1 MLASSKIRISTKLIP
16 MNTLVTVDRPA
27 SMTEQEWRKAIKFD
41 STDWGWIIMSIGMAI
56 GAGIVFLPVK
66 VGLVGLWVF
75 LVSSVIA
82 YPAMYL
88 FQRLFINTLAESP
101 ECKDYPSVISGYLG
115 KNWGFFIGVLYFIML
130 VIWVFIY
137 STALTND
144 SASFLHSF
152 GVTKTVWSHNPFYG
166 LVVICIMMA
175 IASRAE
181 KILFRISTV
190 MVLTKL
196 SVVTFLGLAIIGS
209 WNLANVG
216 AFPSLGYLV
225 KQTIVMLPFTLT
237 SILFI
242 QSLSPMV
249 ISYRAHYRSIE
260 VAHHKALCSMNIAFS
275 VLFITVFFYAISFNL
290 TMGHDVAVKAYNQN
304 ISTLAM
310 VAQGMGGTTVK
321 IFSLILNIFAVM
333 TAYFGVFLGFR
344 EACQGIAMNVLR
356 RLIPEERI
364 NKKIVSWSILVFA
377 ILVSWGAIL
386 LNAPVLSF
394 TSICSPIFGMIG
406 CLIPAYLVFKVPS
419 LHKFRR
425 PSLILI
431 IATGILLVVSPFLAF
446 S

>member
-1 MLASSKIRISTKLIP
+1 
-16 MNTLVTVDRPA
+16 
-27 SMTEQEWRKAIKFD
+27 
-41 STDWGWIIMSIGMAI
+41 
-56 GAGIVFLPVK
+56 
-66 VGLVGLWVF
+66 
-75 LVSSVIA
+75 
-82 YPAMYL
+82 
-88 FQRLFINTLAESP
+88 
-101 ECKDYPSVISGYLG
+101 
-115 KNWGFFIGVLYFIML
+115 
-130 VIWVFIY
+130 
-137 STALTND
+137 
-144 SASFLHSF
+144 
-152 GVTKTVWSHNPFYG
+152 
-166 LVVICIMMA
+166 
-175 IASRAE
+175 
-181 KILFRISTV
+181 
-190 MVLTKL
+190 
-196 SVVTFLGLAIIGS
+196 
-209 WNLANVG
+209 
-216 AFPSLGYLV
+216 
-225 KQTIVMLPFTLT
+225 
-237 SILFI
+237 
-242 QSLSPMV
+242 
-249 ISYRAHYRSIE
+249 
-260 VAHHKALCSMNIAFS
+260 MNIAFS

-419 LHKFRR
+419 LHKFRS